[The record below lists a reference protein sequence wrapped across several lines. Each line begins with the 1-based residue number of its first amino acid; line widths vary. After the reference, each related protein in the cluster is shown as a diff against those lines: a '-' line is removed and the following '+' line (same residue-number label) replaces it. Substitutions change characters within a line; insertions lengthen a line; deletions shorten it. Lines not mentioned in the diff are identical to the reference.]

1 MDDLMNEMSK
11 RLIKTKPPKDL
22 INENGNDILVFSML
36 YKLLYNT
43 NADLKYKIIL
53 STINNF

>member
-22 INENGNDILVFSML
+22 INENGNDIVFSML

-43 NADLKYKIIL
+43 
-53 STINNF
+53 